1 MEQEGVHR
9 EVPHVVVEVDSY
21 LHLEVE
27 VKLLEEVEEV
37 AVHMLFHVVE
47 GVEVEASESLQC
59 SDSEVQ
65 AIVLDKEFVRCLEEE
80 GVEED
85 V

>member
-1 MEQEGVHR
+1 MEQEGVHK
-9 EVPHVVVEVDSY
+9 EVLHVVVEVDSY

-27 VKLLEEVEEV
+27 VKSLEEVEEV

-59 SDSEVQ
+59 SDFEVQ
-65 AIVLDKEFVRCLEEE
+65 AIVLDKEFVQCLE
-80 GVEED
+80 GVVVEED